1 MTKLQA
7 ITRSPKQ
14 IEATKKNLR
23 CQYEA
28 SKELRELHAEEYQ
41 DLLNKYKL
49 KVGILPRNLANKH
62 RAELVEQLKESEGHN
77 DQD

>member
-1 MTKLQA
+1 M
-7 ITRSPKQ
+7 
-14 IEATKKNLR
+14 
-23 CQYEA
+23 YDA

-62 RAELVEQLKESEGHN
+62 RTELVEQLKESEGHN
-77 DQD
+77 D